1 MSSRAQPLSAARTAS
16 GAIDERALRRTLGQF
31 ATGVTVVTA
40 VGPDGALLG
49 LTANSFSALS
59 LDPPQ
64 ILWSLRNS
72 SPSLPAFEGAARFVV
87 NVLSEAQVDISRR
100 FASPIAD
107 KFDGVAHAESE
118 FGIPLLHGAA
128 AWLECRTLTRQV
140 GGDHV
145 LFIAAVE
152 RYSTSELAPLIF
164 HAGAYFGLGSR
175 L

>member
-1 MSSRAQPLSAARTAS
+1 MSSVTQPLSEARTANGS
-16 GAIDERALRRTLGQF
+16 DERALRRTLGQF

-40 VGPDGALLG
+40 VGAAGAPVG

-72 SPSLPAFEGAARFVV
+72 SPSLAALKGSARFVV

-107 KFDGVAHAESE
+107 KFDGVAHARNEY
-118 FGIPLLHGAA
+118 GIPLLHGAA

-152 RYSTSELAPLIF
+152 RYSSSELAPLIF